1 MARAKRTERAEARRH
16 FRALQAEQA
25 VAGDGD
31 VSVAQKAVAQP
42 RTSLVESLR
51 RGLGQ
56 VRAPDV
62 RADARAV
69 PGMVR
74 AKPWILAPYGLM
86 VVGAAL
92 AAVLPKGEMSGG
104 TIPSFYVQLAFLQ
117 PTLLFFVA
125 GFMAP
130 RAAYLFG
137 ALLGLLASALFLVLA
152 LGLVGVFGSLDTMN
166 VGDRVVYSL
175 WQLAQFIVTGAIF
188 GWFASWYRDF
198 LRRSQARSREAAEAR
213 KREQRRQ
220 ARRPES
226 KRAH

>member
-1 MARAKRTERAEARRH
+1 MARAKRTERAEARRR
-16 FRALQAEQA
+16 FRTLQVEQA
-25 VAGDGD
+25 VAVDSD
-31 VSVAQKAVAQP
+31 VTSTEKAASQP
-42 RTSLVESLR
+42 TSLVASLR

-56 VRAPDV
+56 MRAPDV
-62 RADARAV
+62 RADVRAL
-69 PGMVR
+69 PEIVR
-74 AKPWILAPYGLM
+74 AKPWILAPYGLL
-86 VVGAAL
+86 VLGAVL
-92 AAVLPKGEMSGG
+92 TAVLPKGEMSGG
-104 TIPSFYVQLAFLQ
+104 SIPSFYVQLAFLQ

-137 ALLGLLASALFLVLA
+137 AILGLLASALFLVLA
-152 LGLVGVFGSLDTMN
+152 LGLIGVFGSLDTMN
-166 VGDRVVYSL
+166 AGDRVVYSL
-175 WQLAQFIVTGAIF
+175 VQLVQFTATGAIF

-198 LRRSQARSREAAEAR
+198 LRRSQVRSREAAEAR

>member
-16 FRALQAEQA
+16 FRTAQAEQTIA
-25 VAGDGD
+25 VDSDLAPTG
-31 VSVAQKAVAQP
+31 KAASQP
-42 RTSLVESLR
+42 RTSLVESVR

-56 VRAPDV
+56 MRPPDV
-62 RADARAV
+62 RADARAL
-69 PGMVR
+69 PEIVR

-86 VVGAAL
+86 VLGAVL
-92 AAVLPKGEMSGG
+92 AAVLPKSAMNGG
-104 TIPSFYVQLAFLQ
+104 SIPSFYVQLAFLQ

-137 ALLGLLASALFLVLA
+137 AILGLLASALFLVLA
-152 LGLVGVFGSLDTMN
+152 LGLVGVFGSLVTMN
-166 VGDRVVYSL
+166 VGDRVVYSI
-175 WQLAQFIVTGAIF
+175 WQLAQFTVTGAIF

-198 LRRSQARSREAAEAR
+198 LRRSQVRSREAAEAR
-213 KREQRRQ
+213 KRDQRRQ